1 METTIGDD
9 EAITL
14 NSQRGLSA
22 QNSMPRA
29 SRQAGTVEIQKQARH
44 HPGTVGAGRP
54 TTRAAKIPTQV
65 AICRRL
71 PYVPRTAVGEIC
83 IIIQKAQVKKTHTE
97 CCSRQMLQ

>member
-1 METTIGDD
+1 METTIADD

-44 HPGTVGAGRP
+44 
-54 TTRAAKIPTQV
+54 
-65 AICRRL
+65 L
-71 PYVPRTAVGEIC
+71 
-83 IIIQKAQVKKTHTE
+83 
-97 CCSRQMLQ
+97 QMSSIDHHKG

>member
-44 HPGTVGAGRP
+44 
-54 TTRAAKIPTQV
+54 
-65 AICRRL
+65 L
-71 PYVPRTAVGEIC
+71 
-83 IIIQKAQVKKTHTE
+83 
-97 CCSRQMLQ
+97 QMSSIDHHIWYILGPPLYYT

>member
-22 QNSMPRA
+22 QNSMPSA

-44 HPGTVGAGRP
+44 LETKLANPSSTARFQKPPLFFCIPMMWKHAVLTRRTHVPIPKMTIF
-54 TTRAAKIPTQV
+54 TTTQ
-65 AICRRL
+65 
-71 PYVPRTAVGEIC
+71 
-83 IIIQKAQVKKTHTE
+83 
-97 CCSRQMLQ
+97 